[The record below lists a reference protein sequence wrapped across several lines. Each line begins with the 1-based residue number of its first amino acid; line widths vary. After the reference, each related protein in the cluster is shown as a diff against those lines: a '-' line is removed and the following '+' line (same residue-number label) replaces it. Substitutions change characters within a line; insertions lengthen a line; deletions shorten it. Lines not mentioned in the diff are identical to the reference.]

1 MAQRLAT
8 EYIKASLRLTEVQM
22 AEFIHRIDDPHVRQ
36 RIKVLDGGGQ
46 EVVLEDDQGEEL
58 HLPFD
63 RKDGYY
69 ICEASFRLIN
79 PPITNVMRRL
89 FAAYKGSGI
98 VNRIYNGFVVMYQY
112 EDGQVRRI
120 TEHNG
125 DTYKL
130 VYEYKNTVE
139 ELQRLFRSTEV
150 EMEIGRIHRLINDL
164 LDHRLALKDEQL
176 ITHIDEELRQ
186 YTRRLFVLEA

>member
-22 AEFIHRIDDPHVRQ
+22 AEFIHRIDDPHVIQ

-89 FAAYKGSGI
+89 FAAYKGSGL
-98 VNRIYNGFVVMYQY
+98 VNRIYNGFMVMYHY
-112 EDGQVRRI
+112 EDGQVRKI
-120 TEHNG
+120 TEYNG
-125 DTYKL
+125 DSYKL
-130 VYEYKNTVE
+130 VFEYKNTAE
-139 ELQRLFRSTEV
+139 ELQRLFRLNEV
-150 EMEIGRIHRLINDL
+150 EMEIGRIHRAINHL
-164 LDHRLALKDEQL
+164 LDQRITSNDEQH
-176 ITHIDEELRQ
+176 IMQIDEELRQ
-186 YTRRLFVLEA
+186 NTRRLFVLEA

>member
-8 EYIKASLRLTEVQM
+8 EYIKASLRLSEVQM
-22 AEFIHRIDDPHVRQ
+22 AEFVHRIGDPHVRQ

-69 ICEASFRLIN
+69 ICEASFRLVN

-89 FAAYKGSGI
+89 FAAYKGTGI
-98 VNRIYNGFVVMYQY
+98 VNRIYNGFVVMYHY
-112 EDGQVRRI
+112 EEGRVRKI
-120 TEHNG
+120 TEYNG
-125 DTYKL
+125 DTPKI
-130 VYEYKNTVE
+130 VFEYKNTVE
-139 ELQRLFRSTEV
+139 ELQRLYRSNEV
-150 EMEIGRIHRLINDL
+150 EMEIHRIQRGINEL
-164 LDHRLALKDEQL
+164 LDLRISVKDEPSINEIDTQL
-176 ITHIDEELRQ
+176 RL
-186 YTRRLFVLEA
+186 YTQRLFALEA

>member
-1 MAQRLAT
+1 M
-8 EYIKASLRLTEVQM
+8 
-22 AEFIHRIDDPHVRQ
+22 
-36 RIKVLDGGGQ
+36 LDGGGQ

-89 FAAYKGSGI
+89 FAAYKGSGL
-98 VNRIYNGFVVMYQY
+98 VNRIYNGFMVMYHY
-112 EDGQVRRI
+112 EDGQVRKI
-120 TEHNG
+120 TEYNG
-125 DTYKL
+125 DSYKL
-130 VYEYKNTVE
+130 VFEYKNTVE
-139 ELQRLFRSTEV
+139 ELQRLFRSKEV

-164 LDHRLALKDEQL
+164 LDQRITSKDEQL
-176 ITHIDEELRQ
+176 ITQIDEELRRN
-186 YTRRLFVLEA
+186 TRRLFVLEA